1 MKRPRIERIGKASFA
16 LNAGSFFLLA
26 GAASYV
32 LLVSTATWSAVQ
44 GRWETVFATW
54 AGVFALVVLVMAFA
68 MLFHDTFPAR
78 IAIIAVE
85 LALGAVVAMYYL
97 VQEKAW
103 CIDAPAWNQVIGIAG
118 IASGLAAIVLNLIS
132 MGTNLSRN
140 ADVSRRAWIAFLV
153 PVIACG
159 IVIAGAGTNWFDPY
173 YHARVPA
180 RGEAPPVRFTFW
192 SQINNATNAS
202 YFTPQQWQQL
212 DNHSST
218 IIVYGLNTST
228 NYTFSWARQVRDAYP
243 RIKLMWPC
251 FGGYYNWA
259 QIENDTKTY
268 LHAIQSYGLS
278 NTIGF
283 VYDLERH
290 NDTCWHDA
298 AKWQELQSS
307 MAWCVAAIRAQ
318 NASYRVDNTA
328 GIWMLYSHYPL
339 GGGDRTEV
347 LFQHALM
354 SLAGTTGW
362 DGYQWQLY
370 RGNAVSPASDLD
382 STNMY
387 ERMLTSVRGVG
398 AGKTVPLFGMTG
410 VGDYGPN
417 NCTVDGLPCNF
428 AGVIK
433 DCRLARSLGIAEVG
447 FYTLCDAGTWE
458 GIYYPSMFEAYGANF
473 LDVLNASVS
482 GLDEAMIIDVPG
494 NTAFRTTAGY
504 YWEFVGYGI
513 NGSAVGIIAAVAI
526 AASLLLDRWRSR
538 KISQVKCGR

>member
-1 MKRPRIERIGKASFA
+1 
-16 LNAGSFFLLA
+16 
-26 GAASYV
+26 
-32 LLVSTATWSAVQ
+32 
-44 GRWETVFATW
+44 
-54 AGVFALVVLVMAFA
+54 MAFA
-68 MLFHDTFPAR
+68 MRFHNTLPAR

-97 VQEKAW
+97 LQEKAW
-103 CIDAPAWNQVIGIAG
+103 CVDAPAWNQAIGIAG
-118 IASGLAAIVLNLIS
+118 IASGAAAIGFNIAS
-132 MGTNLSRN
+132 MATKLLRRVE
-140 ADVSRRAWIAFLV
+140 VSWRAWIALLV

-159 IVIAGAGTNWFDPY
+159 LVIAGASTNWFDPF
-173 YHARVPA
+173 YHVRVPA
-180 RGEAPPVRFTFW
+180 SGEAPPMRFTFW
-192 SQINNATNAS
+192 SQINTNANTS

-228 NYTFSWARQVRDAYP
+228 NYTFSWAQHVRDTYP
-243 RIKLMWPC
+243 RIKLMWPM
-251 FGGYYNWA
+251 FGGYYNLE
-259 QIENDTKTY
+259 QIENDTNMY
-268 LHAIQSYGLS
+268 LHAIPSYGLT

-283 VYDLERH
+283 VFDLERH

-298 AKWQELQSS
+298 GKWLEFQAS
-307 MAWCVAAIRAQ
+307 MARYIAAIRAQ
-318 NASYRVDNTA
+318 NASYRIDNTA
-328 GIWMLYSHYPL
+328 GIWMLYTHYPL
-339 GGGDRTEV
+339 GGGDETEV

-354 SLAGTTGW
+354 SLAGTAGW
-362 DGYQWQLY
+362 TGYQWQLY
-370 RGNAVSPASDLD
+370 RGNAASPASDPD

-398 AGKTVPLFGMTG
+398 ADKTVPLFGMTG

-417 NCTVDGLPCNF
+417 NCTVDGVPCNF

-458 GIYYPSMFEAYGANF
+458 GVYYPSMFEAYGANF

-482 GLDEAMIIDVPG
+482 GLDEAMVIDVPG

-504 YWEFVGYGI
+504 YWEFAGYGI
-513 NGSAVGIIAAVAI
+513 DGTTVGIIAAAAI
-526 AASLLLDRWRSR
+526 VASLLLDRRRSR
-538 KISQVKCGR
+538 DVSQANRER